1 MKFDIIT
8 LFPEIIDNYCSFSIP
23 GRARKQGI
31 ITVNTTNPRD
41 FTHDVHR
48 KVDDTPYGGGAGMVL
63 MCPPF
68 YDAYES
74 VQKVENSVTLLLTP
88 QGQPF
93 NQEKAVEFAQ
103 KEQLIMLCGHYEGFD
118 ERIRAIPDIIEISI
132 GDFVLTGGELPAL
145 CIIDAVTRLLPGVLG
160 KDESSVEES
169 FYEGLLEYP
178 HYTRPY
184 DFRGMKVPDVL
195 LSGNHKKIAEWRK
208 EQAVLRTQQKR
219 PDLWEKYVKEK

>member
-1 MKFDIIT
+1 MQFDIIT
-8 LFPEIIDNYCSFSIP
+8 LFPEIIINYCSYSIP
-23 GRARKQGI
+23 GRAQRQGTI
-31 ITVNTTNPRD
+31 SVNTVNPRD
-41 FTHDVHR
+41 FTHDVHK

-74 VQKVENSVTLLLTP
+74 IEQTENTVSIMLTP

-93 NQEKAVEFAQ
+93 NQRKAEELAQ
-103 KEQLIMLCGHYEGFD
+103 KEQIIMMCGHYEGFD
-118 ERIRAIPDIIEISI
+118 ERIRAIPNIIEISI

-160 KDESSVEES
+160 KDESSHEES
-169 FYEGLLEYP
+169 FNEGLLEYP

-184 DFRGMKVPDVL
+184 DFRGMKVPDIL
-195 LSGNHKKIAEWRK
+195 ISGNHKKIAEWRK
-208 EQAVLRTQQKR
+208 EQAIQRTKEKR
-219 PDLWEKYVKEK
+219 PDLFEK